1 MERDAILV
9 ELYNAHLKSK
19 DAFTDRM
26 FGLNRHYLI
35 LIIVLLLVGLMY
47 TIKGGNLIVIPIAV
61 VGTVVS
67 LLWWF
72 NQDAYNVQIKVK
84 YAGILEKME
93 EELPISPL
101 KDEYQMMKEN
111 TSKKKQFIFP
121 ETLKFFA
128 AATFIIFIVMFC
140 ISFIT
145 TIMMYLN
152 L

>member
-1 MERDAILV
+1 MERDAIIV
-9 ELYNAHLKSK
+9 EMYKAHLKSK

-26 FGLNRHYLI
+26 FGLNKFYLMIVIILLIAGLLYLI
-35 LIIVLLLVGLMY
+35 NDNRM
-47 TIKGGNLIVIPIAV
+47 IVIPIAV
-61 VGTVVS
+61 VGMVVS

-84 YAGILEKME
+84 YAGILEKLE
-93 EELPISPL
+93 DDLPIKPL

-121 ETLKFFA
+121 ETLKFFSA
-128 AATFIIFIVMFC
+128 STFLIFVVMFC

-145 TIMMYLN
+145 VLMMYF
-152 L
+152 